1 MGQTLTYA
9 VISSEENLGNLEKYK
24 QIIKKLSL
32 VKGLS
37 DAEASRLSGLPSSV

>member
-1 MGQTLTYA
+1 MGQNLTDA
-9 VISSEENLGNLEKYK
+9 IISSEENLGDHEKYK
-24 QIIKKLSL
+24 QIIRRLSL